1 MWNRSGCSDTNTFN
15 FIISIIYNFINCKFD
30 HCRETTT
37 TTTTRNNTNDHNN
50 ITPNNSINNHNNTNN
65 AKYNKTATNALLYSD
80 MPTRNMSKRR
90 TMLRYTQSTRHVSM
104 STRLQRPILRKP
116 ALQSR
121 ARVSGLGTGNDNSS
135 YSVTNRNNHA
145 GTLLVLSATCSGHL
159 HERRH
164 LYIFAK
170 D

>member
-1 MWNRSGCSDTNTFN
+1 MWNRSGCSYANTYN
-15 FIISIIYNFINCKFD
+15 IIISIIYNFINCKFD
-30 HCRETTT
+30 NCRETA
-37 TTTTRNNTNDHNN
+37 TRNNTNDHNN
-50 ITPNNSINNHNNTNN
+50 IRPNNGINNDNNTNN
-65 AKYNKTATNALLYSD
+65 AEYNKTATNALLQPD

-90 TMLRYTQSTRHVSM
+90 TMLRYTQSIRHVSM

-121 ARVSGLGTGNDNSS
+121 ARVSRCGTGIHNSS
-135 YSVTNRNNHA
+135 YSVANRNNHA
-145 GTLLVLSATCSGHL
+145 GTLLVLSATYRGHL

-164 LYIFAK
+164 LYIFTK